1 MIETPS
7 TKWNPAAKITSHTS
21 GRTSAE
27 TKRAR

>member
-7 TKWNPAAKITSHTS
+7 VKRNPAAKMPSHTS

-27 TKRAR
+27 KNRPR